1 MFQHEYKLRVRYAE
15 TDRMGYAYYGN
26 YATYFEVARVEAL
39 RDLGISYKE
48 LEDDGVLLPV
58 AEFNIKYLKPALY
71 DDELRIVTTIKEQPG
86 VRIRFEYS
94 VFNQHGEKIAKA
106 ETTLVFVSA
115 EHVKPI
121 KPPVYVETCF
131 APFFN

>member
-1 MFQHEYKLRVRYAE
+1 MFQYEHKLRVRYAE

-48 LEDDGVLLPV
+48 LEDDGFLLPV
-58 AEFNIKYLKPALY
+58 AEFNVKYLKPALY
-71 DDELRIVTTIKEQPG
+71 DDELRILTSIKEEPG

-94 VFNQHGEKIAKA
+94 VFNQNGDELAKA

-115 EHVKPI
+115 EHGRPI
-121 KPPVYVETCF
+121 KPPAYIETCF
-131 APFFN
+131 APFF

>member
-1 MFQHEYKLRVRYAE
+1 MFQHEHKLRVRYAE
-15 TDRMGYAYYGN
+15 TDRMGYVYYGN

-48 LEDDGVLLPV
+48 LEDDGFLLPV
-58 AEFNIKYLKPALY
+58 AEFNVKYLKPALY

-94 VFNQHGEKIAKA
+94 VFNQYGDKLAKA

-115 EHVKPI
+115 EHGKPI

-131 APFFN
+131 APFF